1 MGEKDVQWPYTS
13 AYNFEVEE
21 VRLELYR
28 LLNQFLA
35 QERLSLLIGNDGW
48 LFHAIQELGHLFTA
62 ECQRVLVQAAAVA
75 RVKDD
80 NEAESRL
87 KLGKFETTCGTL
99 IRDLSKP
106 SDEVP
111 LDLREAC
118 NKIIHALRFNYDVED
133 IEGREVINPT
143 VHLYGR
149 FGGKDWKARL
159 EVIDFIKHYINNVV

>member
-1 MGEKDVQWPYTS
+1 MAEKDVQWPYTS

-35 QERLSLLIGNDGW
+35 QEKLSLLMGSDRW

-87 KLGKFETTCGTL
+87 KLGNFETTCGIL
-99 IRDLSKP
+99 VRDLSKP
-106 SDEVP
+106 NTKEP

-118 NKIIHALRFNYDVED
+118 NKIIHALRFNFDVEEID
-133 IEGREVINPT
+133 GREVITPT
-143 VHLYGR
+143 VHLYGK
-149 FGGKDWKARL
+149 FGRKDWKARL
-159 EVIDFIKHYINNVV
+159 DVIDFIKHYINNVV